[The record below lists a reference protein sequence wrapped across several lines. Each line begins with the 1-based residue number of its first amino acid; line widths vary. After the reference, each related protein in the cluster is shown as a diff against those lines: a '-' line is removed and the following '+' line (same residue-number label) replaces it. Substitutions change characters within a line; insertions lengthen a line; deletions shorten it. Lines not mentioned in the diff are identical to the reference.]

1 MLGFP
6 HCYTIVPLFITGN
19 KITTIKDEKTH
30 TQKGQALYFRLRKIS
45 KDLKNELQVIKYTKI
60 IQSCLVLIQL
70 YIVATFRN

>member
-45 KDLKNELQVIKYTKI
+45 KDLKNELQVIQVYKDNTKL
-60 IQSCLVLIQL
+60 SSFNSAL
-70 YIVATFRN
+70 YCGHF